1 MTRVKKRAPFRFTNW
16 KHTLYTIAAIPVLV
30 VLVPLAWVGHLAGMC
45 VEWLIYTNE
54 RLAR

>member
-1 MTRVKKRAPFRFTNW
+1 MAKKTNW
-16 KHTLYTIAAIPVLV
+16 RHVVFTLAAIPVLL
-30 VLVPLAWVGHLAGMC
+30 VLVPIAWLGRLAGDA